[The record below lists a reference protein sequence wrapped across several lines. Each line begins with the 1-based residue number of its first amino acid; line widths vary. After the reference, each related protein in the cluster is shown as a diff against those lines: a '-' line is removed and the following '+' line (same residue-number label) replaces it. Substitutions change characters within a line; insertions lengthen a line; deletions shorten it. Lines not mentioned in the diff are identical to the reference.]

1 MSTFLILVGCSGAAE
16 DSDVQNCAPANDND
30 PCTQDTCFDGVTTHT
45 DLIGDQSWYQ
55 CATDITFYVTGDPQ
69 YGGGAENK
77 NAFHIQALNTFAGTP
92 WRQEL
97 PSAGTPVASPLGL
110 LIAGDL
116 TQNGKDG
123 RDEAFGPGRD
133 EIGEFERDYGLDGT
147 DGLLNMPVYEG
158 YGNHDYDPDQ
168 PDDEFNWRF
177 YYDENPTPSVE
188 RVVSRNARRVGLLKI
203 SSGNGGHY
211 SWDWGNVHFV
221 NTNLYAGDEPSQATE
236 NSLIRDPRMALSFL
250 RDDLRQ
256 HVGNSNRPVIIY
268 QHYGFDEF
276 GYEDRWW
283 TLNHKDA
290 FLDVIRPYNVILI
303 MHGHTHATYRYEWEG
318 YDVINVGSPY
328 YEAYNFDGQGH
339 FTVVRVTDTSLE
351 VSDVTWNPRTEG
363 QEPKFS
369 GWYLHKPLMPA
380 CMPENL
386 SPCSGD

>member
-1 MSTFLILVGCSGAAE
+1 
-16 DSDVQNCAPANDND
+16 
-30 PCTQDTCFDGVTTHT
+30 
-45 DLIGDQSWYQ
+45 
-55 CATDITFYVTGDPQ
+55 
-69 YGGGAENK
+69 
-77 NAFHIQALNTFAGTP
+77 
-92 WRQEL
+92 
-97 PSAGTPVASPLGL
+97 
-110 LIAGDL
+110 
-116 TQNGKDG
+116 
-123 RDEAFGPGRD
+123 
-133 EIGEFERDYGLDGT
+133 
-147 DGLLNMPVYEG
+147 
-158 YGNHDYDPDQ
+158 
-168 PDDEFNWRF
+168 
-177 YYDENPTPSVE
+177 
-188 RVVSRNARRVGLLKI
+188 
-203 SSGNGGHY
+203 
-211 SWDWGNVHFV
+211 
-221 NTNLYAGDEPSQATE
+221 
-236 NSLIRDPRMALSFL
+236 MALSFL
-250 RDDLRQ
+250 RDNLRQ